1 MKRIVFF
8 QTLFFLLLFLNE
20 TALSA
25 VFSTRNFTVT
35 ADDPRVAE
43 VMANRAEELRS
54 RLADFWLG
62 KELPSWY
69 KKCRIKIQIGNV
81 SAGGSTTFTFKNG
94 EVYDWNMTV
103 QGSRERIYDSV
114 LPHEITHTILA
125 SHFRTPLPRWAD
137 EGAATFVEHESE
149 RAKYRQQLYSALR
162 TRRGIPL
169 DQLFDMEEYPEDPL
183 PLYAH
188 GYSLAEFLIRQR
200 GPRYYI
206 SFIEACLCREDSWN
220 TLVYEFYG
228 YESLR
233 NLQNDWVGW
242 VQDGTPEFQGTNL
255 IPGEGEVIVS
265 ADLAGNAGGELVH
278 GEVFRDSVQ
287 VVPESKVRPQ
297 PNLVQWNTTHVN
309 PPSPQTTPPAAHP

>member
-81 SAGGSTTFTFKNG
+81 SAGGATTFTFKNG

-137 EGAATFVEHESE
+137 EGAATFVEHDSE
-149 RAKYRQQLYSALR
+149 RAKYRQQLYSALK
-162 TRRGIPL
+162 TNRGIPL

-206 SFIEACLCREDSWN
+206 SFIEACLCREESWN
-220 TLVYEFYG
+220 DLVYEFYG

-255 IPGEGEVIVS
+255 IPNEENVVVS
-265 ADLAGNAGGELVH
+265 ADPAADPSEENVRGM
-278 GEVFRDSVQ
+278 VFHDSVK

-309 PPSPQTTPPAAHP
+309 GPAPQMPPAVHP